1 MTADRF
7 DCVETTID
15 FCLRLFGLLRKN
27 GIKLGTLQTI
37 ACTRAVAALNTV
49 RHDSLLVVCRLTL
62 INRKEDL
69 FHLQQLF
76 SLLLEAYRSPA
87 SENDDELDDP
97 DEDRSLTVKR
107 RVGTDESS
115 SDDDDE
121 ELAEIEGYSVA
132 EVDHHKDFRYMP
144 KEEYP
149 AILAVLEQIA
159 KKYASVKRR
168 KIEKSKRNGKIDLRS
183 SVRESVKFDG
193 EIINWRYK
201 KKSLTHTR
209 LVIVVDVSGSMEVYS
224 IFLLNFLYF
233 LNQNRHLKIDIFV
246 FSTRLQP
253 LTEYFRLKNF
263 QAMLDAVSL
272 HFSGWSGGTKIGAA
286 IDELNESYASKIT
299 AKSVVV
305 IMSDGWDTG
314 DVEVLDHAMATL
326 SNRAKS
332 IVWINP
338 LKGDANYEP
347 LALGMAAARPYC
359 NEFIAGH
366 SVDTLRAFARL
377 LNA

>member
-7 DCVETTID
+7 DSVETTID
-15 FCLRLFGLLRKN
+15 FCLRLFGRLRKN

-37 ACTRAVAALNTV
+37 ACTRAIVALDTV

-76 SLLLEAYRSPA
+76 ALLLEAYRSPA
-87 SENDDELDDP
+87 PENDDELDDP

-107 RVGTDESS
+107 RVGTDDSS

-132 EVDHHKDFRYMP
+132 EVDHHKDFRDMP

-168 KIEKSKRNGKIDLRS
+168 KSEKSKRNGKIDLRS

-233 LNQNRHLKIDIFV
+233 LNQNRHLKIDVFV

-286 IDELNESYASKIT
+286 IDELNESYASQIT

-314 DVEVLDHAMATL
+314 DADVLDHAMAKL

-347 LALGMAAARPYC
+347 LALGMATARPYC

-366 SVDTLRAFARL
+366 SVDSLRAFARL

>member
-7 DCVETTID
+7 DSVETTID
-15 FCLRLFGLLRKN
+15 FCLRLFGRLRKN

-37 ACTRAVAALNTV
+37 ACTRAIVALDTV

-76 SLLLEAYRSPA
+76 ALLLEAYRSPA
-87 SENDDELDDP
+87 PENDDELDDP

-107 RVGTDESS
+107 RVGTDDSS

-132 EVDHHKDFRYMP
+132 EVDHHKDFRDMP

-168 KIEKSKRNGKIDLRS
+168 KSEKSKRNGKIDLRS

-233 LNQNRHLKIDIFV
+233 LNQNRHLKIDVFV
-246 FSTRLQP
+246 FSTRLQS

-286 IDELNESYASKIT
+286 IDELNESYASQIT

-314 DVEVLDHAMATL
+314 DADVLDHAMAKL

-347 LALGMAAARPYC
+347 LALGMATARPYC

-366 SVDTLRAFARL
+366 SVDSLRAFARL

>member
-7 DCVETTID
+7 DSVETTID

-115 SDDDDE
+115 SDDDD

-233 LNQNRHLKIDIFV
+233 LNQNRHLKIDVFV

-347 LALGMAAARPYC
+347 LALGIATARPYC

-366 SVDTLRAFARL
+366 SVDALRAFVRL

>member
-7 DCVETTID
+7 DRVETTID

-37 ACTRAVAALNTV
+37 ACTQAVAALNTV

-69 FHLQQLF
+69 FHLKQLF

-272 HFSGWSGGTKIGAA
+272 HFSGWSGGTKIGAV

-347 LALGMAAARPYC
+347 LALGMATARPYC
-359 NEFIAGH
+359 DEFIAGH

>member
-7 DCVETTID
+7 DRVETTID

-347 LALGMAAARPYC
+347 LALGMATARPYC

>member
-7 DCVETTID
+7 DRVETTID

-37 ACTRAVAALNTV
+37 ACSRAVAALNTV

-115 SDDDDE
+115 SDDDD

-272 HFSGWSGGTKIGAA
+272 HFSGWSGGTKIGAV
-286 IDELNESYASKIT
+286 IDELNESYTSKIT

-347 LALGMAAARPYC
+347 LALGMATARPYC

>member
-7 DCVETTID
+7 DRVETTID

-76 SLLLEAYRSPA
+76 ALLLEAYRSPA

-115 SDDDDE
+115 SDDE

-233 LNQNRHLKIDIFV
+233 LNQNRHLKIDVFV

-314 DVEVLDHAMATL
+314 DAEVLDHAMARL

-347 LALGMAAARPYC
+347 LALGMATARPYC

-366 SVDTLRAFARL
+366 SVDSLRAFARL

>member
-7 DCVETTID
+7 DSVETTID
-15 FCLRLFGLLRKN
+15 FCLRLFGRLRKN
-27 GIKLGTLQTI
+27 SIKLGTLQTI
-37 ACTRAVAALNTV
+37 ACTRAIVALDTV

-76 SLLLEAYRSPA
+76 ALLLEAYRSPA
-87 SENDDELDDP
+87 PENDDELDDP

-107 RVGTDESS
+107 RVGTDDSS

-132 EVDHHKDFRYMP
+132 EVDHHKDFRDMP

-168 KIEKSKRNGKIDLRS
+168 KSEKSKRNGKIDLRS

-233 LNQNRHLKIDIFV
+233 LNQNRHLKIDVFV
-246 FSTRLQP
+246 FSTRLQS

-286 IDELNESYASKIT
+286 IDELNESYASQIT

-314 DVEVLDHAMATL
+314 DADVLDHAMAKL

-347 LALGMAAARPYC
+347 LALGMATARPYC

-366 SVDTLRAFARL
+366 SVDSLRAFARL